1 MASYPTSFIIHFGHY
16 QHYLSMQFPIE
27 FISGNNRL
35 YALDYTT
42 VWNKG
47 KVEFTDA
54 RAEVTYSALD
64 FRVIEKQIT
73 GYLSRNPLAT
83 EITIALVEI
92 SNLNGLP
99 QTVEKILHMSR
110 MDRYNIGRVNFWIL
124 SSKEELLKKQ
134 LSQMWDTLGTE
145 E

>member
-1 MASYPTSFIIHFGHY
+1 M
-16 QHYLSMQFPIE
+16 
-27 FISGNNRL
+27 
-35 YALDYTT
+35 
-42 VWNKG
+42 
-47 KVEFTDA
+47 
-54 RAEVTYSALD
+54 TYSALD

-92 SNLNGLP
+92 NNLNGLP

-134 LSQMWDTLGTE
+134 LSQMWDTLGK
-145 E
+145 